1 MLYLKYLKDFTIIT
15 FIFLIFLLLFD
26 NLLFYFPNLFP
37 KKIVN
42 FLSNNAQ
49 IRYQLNNPDNLNIEH
64 DKYIFYFKP
73 NKFIN
78 ELNITI
84 DELGYK
90 NPPGYLNSSN
100 MDILV
105 LGDSYAESKD
115 FIDNLKKFLPYSVYS
130 MGVGGQSILHWKYH
144 YLRFKESDFY
154 KIPPKYVILNYY
166 SGNDIS
172 DTQRALKYINAG
184 FINSIYYPTDSY
196 FYEIP
201 MKELKRKYSFF
212 NEIRVLTINILKY
225 YRPRYQIRNLFNKKF
240 MEEKNQSFENNDLFN
255 TIRYNKECNILIGT
269 QAFKENL
276 LFSEETH
283 PEIANQIIDTIKLFD
298 QKKTKIIFN
307 FIPNTITI
315 YADKYGKSS
324 KYIVGHDIQ
333 IASSNNFEKFLKKF
347 DVKFI
352 NLVSQLK
359 EVANNK
365 PLHPCS
371 GDDLHFSQEG
381 YEIYAKLLAESIIQM

>member
-115 FIDNLKKFLPYSVYS
+115 FIDNL
-130 MGVGGQSILHWKYH
+130 W
-144 YLRFKESDFY
+144 
-154 KIPPKYVILNYY
+154 
-166 SGNDIS
+166 
-172 DTQRALKYINAG
+172 
-184 FINSIYYPTDSY
+184 
-196 FYEIP
+196 
-201 MKELKRKYSFF
+201 
-212 NEIRVLTINILKY
+212 
-225 YRPRYQIRNLFNKKF
+225 RNCSL
-240 MEEKNQSFENNDLFN
+240 
-255 TIRYNKECNILIGT
+255 
-269 QAFKENL
+269 
-276 LFSEETH
+276 
-283 PEIANQIIDTIKLFD
+283 
-298 QKKTKIIFN
+298 QK
-307 FIPNTITI
+307 P
-315 YADKYGKSS
+315 
-324 KYIVGHDIQ
+324 
-333 IASSNNFEKFLKKF
+333 
-347 DVKFI
+347 
-352 NLVSQLK
+352 
-359 EVANNK
+359 
-365 PLHPCS
+365 
-371 GDDLHFSQEG
+371 
-381 YEIYAKLLAESIIQM
+381 